1 MKLNNNCLCVYSS
14 IHLALLIT
22 HKEVTMNKPSQ
33 AAINKENARINREKR
48 IAKRLID
55 AKAVLALAKKR
66 DKVINDNADRLIRI
80 KAARTQLK
88 ADITAGMEIFKELHK
103 GKDINIS
110 ISNPELAE
118 KRNSEALTNYQLQ
131 KLGDLT
137 GKCIDTISAS
147 GGITLKTLISIGV
160 GVGYTGSPLSIV
172 GKVLRDMAGK

>member
-1 MKLNNNCLCVYSS
+1 
-14 IHLALLIT
+14 
-22 HKEVTMNKPSQ
+22 MNKPSQ
-33 AAINKENARINREKR
+33 SAINKENARINREKR

-55 AKAVLALAKKR
+55 AKAVLAMTKKR

-88 ADITAGMEIFKELHK
+88 TDVTAGIEILKELHK

-147 GGITLKTLISIGV
+147 GGITLKTLTSIGV
-160 GVGYTGSPLSIV
+160 GVGYTGLPLVIA
-172 GKVLRDMAGK
+172 GKVLKDMAGK